1 MPSATLTYPAKYLRY
16 GQFRRTSETEQW
28 PSTSE
33 LSFSQ
38 SAHLV
43 APVGDSPDVN
53 RPAMRPST
61 SSRVST
67 HVLRQQAHSRRL
79 ELPDSTTQCYCP
91 HHRSLHAP
99 LSAISSKST
108 AHEYLSFSC
117 RLRNGDGAGDR
128 RGQHREPGLTRP
140 HPGGGLPQHSWIG
153 CRDTVRSA
161 ALTVSDPML
170 VNLKLVGDGGN
181 LWALP
186 VTAGASTTRR
196 RP

>member
-53 RPAMRPST
+53 RPAMRPLT

-67 HVLRQQAHSRRL
+67 HVPRQQAHQ
-79 ELPDSTTQCYCP
+79 T
-91 HHRSLHAP
+91 
-99 LSAISSKST
+99 
-108 AHEYLSFSC
+108 
-117 RLRNGDGAGDR
+117 
-128 RGQHREPGLTRP
+128 
-140 HPGGGLPQHSWIG
+140 
-153 CRDTVRSA
+153 
-161 ALTVSDPML
+161 
-170 VNLKLVGDGGN
+170 
-181 LWALP
+181 
-186 VTAGASTTRR
+186 
-196 RP
+196 